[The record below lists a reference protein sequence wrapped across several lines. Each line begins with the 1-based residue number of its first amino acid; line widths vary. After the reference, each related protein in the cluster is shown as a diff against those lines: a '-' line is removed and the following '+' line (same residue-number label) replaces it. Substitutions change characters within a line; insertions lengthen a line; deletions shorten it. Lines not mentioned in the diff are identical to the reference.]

1 MRWDYQYQFVVFI
14 DMVEFLPLLK
24 KSLVG
29 KTIPH
34 NGYLYEFRDVEIDDA
49 VFLFTVNAI
58 TPVKDGGFLLTKIY
72 DDIGEIVDN
81 IFSYIGKQFTISV
94 QVFVNGE
101 DVNSSLLPYNWIA
114 EVFELANKEY
124 NVFTLSL
131 NKKKLVVTVN
141 FSPLINFKN
150 TVQYDDGVAFIVL
163 IDVLSLV
170 LDGQEV
176 QPDLSTDINESIFV
190 SFLSETL
197 DSSQFENAMYY
208 VLEPSFQFKDSDDFY
223 YNAYY
228 KTKSYKGKDVKDIGV
243 FSDRSSFLAILE
255 PL

>member
-1 MRWDYQYQFVVFI
+1 
-14 DMVEFLPLLK
+14 MVEFLPLLK
-24 KSLVG
+24 KTLVG

-34 NGYLYEFRDVEIDDA
+34 NGYFYEFKNVEIDDA
-49 VFLFTVNAI
+49 IFLFTVNSI
-58 TPVKDGGFLLTKIY
+58 LPVKDGGFLLPKIY

-94 QVFVNGE
+94 QVYVNGE

-124 NVFTLSL
+124 NVFTISL

-141 FSPLINFKN
+141 FSPLTNFKN

-170 LDGQEV
+170 LDNQEV
-176 QPDLSTDINESIFV
+176 QPDLSTDLNESIFV
-190 SFLSETL
+190 SFLSENL
-197 DSSQFENAMYY
+197 DSSQFENAMYD
-208 VLEPSFQFKDSDDFY
+208 VLEPSFQFKDNENFY

-228 KTKSYKGKDVKDIGV
+228 KVKSYKGRDVKDIGV
-243 FSDRSSFLAILE
+243 AADRNSFLRLLE

>member
-24 KSLVG
+24 KSLLG

-114 EVFELANKEY
+114 EVFDLANKEY

>member
-1 MRWDYQYQFVVFI
+1 MLWDYQYQFVVFI

-49 VFLFTVNAI
+49 VFLFTVNAV

-114 EVFELANKEY
+114 EVFDLANKEY

>member
-49 VFLFTVNAI
+49 VFLFTVNAV

-114 EVFELANKEY
+114 EVFDLANKEY

>member
-228 KTKSYKGKDVKDIGV
+228 KTKSYKGKDVKDLGV

>member
-1 MRWDYQYQFVVFI
+1 MLWDYQYQFVVFI

-49 VFLFTVNAI
+49 VFLFTVNAV

-101 DVNSSLLPYNWIA
+101 DVNSSLLPYTWIA
-114 EVFELANKEY
+114 EVFDLANKEY

>member
-1 MRWDYQYQFVVFI
+1 
-14 DMVEFLPLLK
+14 MVEFLPLLK
-24 KSLVG
+24 KTLVG

-49 VFLFTVNAI
+49 VFLFTINTI
-58 TPVKDGGFLLTKIY
+58 LPVKDGGFLLPKIY

-94 QVFVNGE
+94 QVYVNGE
-101 DVNSSLLPYNWIA
+101 DVNSSLLPYNWAA
-114 EVFELANKEY
+114 EVFDLANKEY
-124 NVFTLSL
+124 NVFTLTL
-131 NKKKLVVTVN
+131 NNKKLVVTVN
-141 FSPLINFKN
+141 FSPLVNFKN

-176 QPDLSTDINESIFV
+176 KPDLSTDLNESIFV
-190 SFLSETL
+190 SYLSERL
-197 DSSQFENAMYY
+197 DQSQFENAMYY
-208 VLEPSFQFKDSDDFY
+208 VLEPSFQFRDSDNFY
-223 YNAYY
+223 YNAWYRI
-228 KTKSYKGKDVKDIGV
+228 KSYKGKKVEDIGV
-243 FSDRSSFLAILE
+243 TADKNSFLNLLE

>member
-49 VFLFTVNAI
+49 VFLFTVNAV

-114 EVFELANKEY
+114 EVFDLANKQY

>member
-24 KSLVG
+24 KSLLG

-34 NGYLYEFRDVEIDDA
+34 NGYLYEFRDVGIDDA
-49 VFLFTVNAI
+49 VFLFTVNVI

-114 EVFELANKEY
+114 EVFDLANKEY

>member
-114 EVFELANKEY
+114 EVFDLANKEY

-228 KTKSYKGKDVKDIGV
+228 KTKSYKGKDVKDLGV

>member
-114 EVFELANKEY
+114 EVFDLANKEY

-243 FSDRSSFLAILE
+243 FSDRSSFLTILE

>member
-24 KSLVG
+24 KSLLG

-114 EVFELANKEY
+114 EVFDLANKEY

-176 QPDLSTDINESIFV
+176 KPDLSTDINESIFV

>member
-49 VFLFTVNAI
+49 VFLFTVNAV

-114 EVFELANKEY
+114 EVFDLANKEY

-228 KTKSYKGKDVKDIGV
+228 KTKSYKGKDVKDLGV